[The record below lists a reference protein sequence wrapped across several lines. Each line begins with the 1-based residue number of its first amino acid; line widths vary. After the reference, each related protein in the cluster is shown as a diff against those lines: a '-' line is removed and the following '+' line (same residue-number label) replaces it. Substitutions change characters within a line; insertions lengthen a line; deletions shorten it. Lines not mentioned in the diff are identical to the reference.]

1 MKRGLFCVVIL
12 LLPAVVFSFTDIAG
26 EYEAVAVYEDGEL
39 LSIDD
44 VGVEMLLSIRIEQG
58 VAYRM
63 VIDLRA
69 PGGTSGFTTDQIVL
83 FSESDTYTLDKTRS
97 RIASAAAWRRLPAH
111 LVRNRG
117 AYELETYP
125 VRDHVKVSIIDGED
139 VLTVAYILRK
149 R

>member
-58 VAYRM
+58 VAY
-63 VIDLRA
+63 L
-69 PGGTSGFTTDQIVL
+69 
-83 FSESDTYTLDKTRS
+83 YTFEPNIQGV
-97 RIASAAAWRRLPAH
+97 RI
-111 LVRNRG
+111 
-117 AYELETYP
+117 
-125 VRDHVKVSIIDGED
+125 
-139 VLTVAYILRK
+139 
-149 R
+149 